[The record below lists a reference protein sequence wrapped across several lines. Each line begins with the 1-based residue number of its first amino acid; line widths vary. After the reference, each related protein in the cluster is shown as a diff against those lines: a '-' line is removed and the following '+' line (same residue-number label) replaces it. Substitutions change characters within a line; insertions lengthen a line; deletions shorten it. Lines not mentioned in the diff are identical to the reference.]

1 MSKYIFHIKNI
12 ILSVI
17 LCVAGITHLVSPN
30 IYLVSMPPYIPYHFE
45 LIILTGILEI
55 IFAFGII
62 YRPVIRITSKL
73 LALYFLAILPAHIH
87 VSLNGIEI
95 FGISSKFLLWSRTVF
110 QGVFI
115 YWAIMCGK
123 IDQKQVEPS

>member
-1 MSKYIFHIKNI
+1 MSNYIFRKKNI
-12 ILSVI
+12 VLSVI
-17 LCVAGITHLVSPN
+17 LFLAGITHLLSPE
-30 IYLVSMPPYIPYHFE
+30 IYLISMPPFIPYHYE
-45 LIILTGILEI
+45 LILLTGLLEI

-62 YRPVIRITSKL
+62 YRPVIRVTSNL

-87 VSLNGIEI
+87 VSLNGIEV

-115 YWAIMCGK
+115 YWAIKCGK
-123 IDQKQVEPS
+123 IGQK